1 MVLNIRCSLFAGS
14 WLVGVYPTRSLSLSL
29 SLSLRSNMFPS
40 SEDSSD
46 CAPKSRNSSTRISY
60 TDIKSRFNAG
70 WKWKCGTQRAYKDET
85 SERYFYV
92 MLVKNIPRLYNR
104 RVIRRDS
111 PLSATLR
118 YAPLALPA
126 REKLYAVFYK
136 AVIYVDRRSR
146 CRWAK

>member
-1 MVLNIRCSLFAGS
+1 
-14 WLVGVYPTRSLSLSL
+14 
-29 SLSLRSNMFPS
+29 
-40 SEDSSD
+40 
-46 CAPKSRNSSTRISY
+46 
-60 TDIKSRFNAG
+60 
-70 WKWKCGTQRAYKDET
+70 
-85 SERYFYV
+85 

-146 CRWAK
+146 CR